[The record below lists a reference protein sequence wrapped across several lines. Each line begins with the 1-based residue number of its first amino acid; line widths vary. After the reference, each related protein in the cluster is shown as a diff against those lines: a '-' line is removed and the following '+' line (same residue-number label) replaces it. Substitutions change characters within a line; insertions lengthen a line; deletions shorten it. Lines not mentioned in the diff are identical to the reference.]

1 MTFKLGITRDVLDS
15 TGQPSFGTAALKVLD
30 TSPAIAWEYLPERI
44 TEVTPDL
51 ASRYDGLYV
60 NSPKVTRN
68 SVGRADCTL
77 KIIARHGV
85 GYDSIDVKALSERGI
100 VLTNTPFAIR
110 RPVAVA
116 ALTMIFALAGRLP
129 TKDRLTRQNR
139 WHERTN
145 HMGVGLTTRTIG
157 LIGAGGIGEELL
169 KLAKPF
175 FARLLAADPYAR
187 PARLAELGAELVSL
201 DRVIGEAD
209 FVVVCCLL
217 NDETFHLVNAA
228 RLALM
233 KPTAFL
239 ISLAR
244 GPIIDEPALIEVLRN
259 NRIAG
264 AGIDVFEKEPV
275 DPANPLLTLDN
286 VVLTP
291 HSLCWTDECFHEMA
305 STGLRSIVDVSLG
318 KRPVH
323 VVNPDIYASR

>member
-1 MTFKLGITRDVLDS
+1 VTFKLGITRDVLDS
-15 TGQPSFGTAALKVLD
+15 QGEPSFGRAALKVLD
-30 TSPAIAWEYLPERI
+30 SNKEIAWEYLPERI
-44 TEVTPDL
+44 TEVSPDL
-51 ASRYDGLYV
+51 AARYDGLYV
-60 NSPKVTRN
+60 NSPKVTRV
-68 SVGRADCTL
+68 SVGRADCKL

-85 GYDSIDVKALSERGI
+85 GYDSVDVKALTERGI
-100 VLTNTPFAIR
+100 VLTNTPYAIR

-129 TKDRLTRQNR
+129 TKDRLVRQNK

-145 HMGVGLTTRTIG
+145 HMGIGLTTRTIG

-175 FARLLAADPYAR
+175 FARMLAADPYAKA
-187 PARLAELGAELVSL
+187 ARVNELGAELVPL
-201 DRVIGEAD
+201 DRLMGEAD
-209 FVVVCCLL
+209 FIVVCCLL

-233 KPTAFL
+233 KPSAFL

-244 GPIIDEPALIEVLRN
+244 GPIIDEPALIQVLKEG
-259 NRIAG
+259 RIAG

-275 DPANPLLTLDN
+275 DPANPLLALDN
-286 VVLTP
+286 VILTP
-291 HSLCWTDECFHEMA
+291 HALCWTDECFHDMA
-305 STGLRSIVDVSLG
+305 ATGLKSIVDVSLG

-323 VVNPDIYASR
+323 VVNPDVYK

>member
-15 TGQPSFGTAALKVLD
+15 RGEPSFGTAALKVLD
-30 TSPAIAWEYLPERI
+30 GNKEIAWEYLPERI
-44 TEVTPDL
+44 TEVSPDL

-60 NSPKVTRN
+60 NSPKVIRS
-68 SVGRADCTL
+68 SVGRADCKL

-85 GYDSIDVKALSERGI
+85 GYDSVDVKALTERGI

-129 TKDRLTRQNR
+129 TKDKLVRQNR

-145 HMGVGLTTRTIG
+145 HMGVGLTTRSIG

-175 FARLLAADPYAR
+175 FSRMLVADPYAK
-187 PARLAELGAELVSL
+187 PARVAELGAEPVPL
-201 DRVIGEAD
+201 DRLMRESD

-239 ISLAR
+239 VSLAR
-244 GPIIDEPALIEVLRN
+244 GPILDEPALIEVLRT

-275 DPANPLLTLDN
+275 DPANPLLALDN
-286 VVLTP
+286 VILTP
-291 HSLCWTDECFHEMA
+291 HALCWTDECFHDMA
-305 STGLRSIVDVSLG
+305 STGLKSIVDVSLG

-323 VVNPDIYASR
+323 VVNPDVYR

>member
-1 MTFKLGITRDVLDS
+1 MKFKLGITRDVLDS
-15 TGQPSFGTAALKVLD
+15 QGQPSFGTAALKILE
-30 TSPAIAWEYLPERI
+30 TNPEITWEYLPERI
-44 TEVTPDL
+44 AEVSPDL
-51 ASRYDGLYV
+51 AALYDGLYV
-60 NSPKVTRN
+60 NSPKVTKL
-68 SVGRADCTL
+68 SVGRADCKL

-85 GYDSIDVKALSERGI
+85 GYDSVDVKALTERGI

-175 FARLLAADPYAR
+175 FGRMLAADPYAKPTR
-187 PARLAELGAELVSL
+187 VAELGAELVPL
-201 DRVIGEAD
+201 DRLMGEAD

-217 NDETFHLVNAA
+217 NDETFRLVNAP

-244 GPIIDEPALIEVLRN
+244 GPIIDEPALIEVLRS
-259 NRIAG
+259 RHIAG

-275 DPANPLLTLDN
+275 DPSNPLLTMDN
-286 VVLTP
+286 VILTP

-305 STGLRSIVDVSLG
+305 STGLRSIVDVSFG

-323 VVNPDIYASR
+323 VVNPDVYNGR

>member
-15 TGQPSFGTAALKVLD
+15 QGQPSFGPAALKVLD
-30 TSPAIAWEYLPERI
+30 ANPAIAWEYLPERI
-44 TEVTPDL
+44 TEVTPEL
-51 ASRYDGLYV
+51 AARYDGLYV
-60 NSPKVTRN
+60 NSPKVTRA
-68 SVGRADCTL
+68 SVSGADCKL

-85 GYDSIDVKALSERGI
+85 GYDSVDVKALSERGI

-129 TKDRLTRQNR
+129 IKDRLTRENR

-145 HMGVGLTTRTIG
+145 HMGVGLTSRSIG

-175 FARLLAADPYAR
+175 FARMLAADPHAK
-187 PARLAELGAELVSL
+187 PARVAELGAELVPL
-201 DRVIGEAD
+201 DRLMGEAD

-228 RLALM
+228 RLAMM

-244 GPIIDEPALIEVLRN
+244 GPIIDEPALIEALRN

-275 DPANPLLTLDN
+275 DPANPLLTMDN

-291 HSLCWTDECFHEMA
+291 HSLCWTDECFHDMA

-323 VVNPDIYASR
+323 VVNPEIYAKQ